1 MGSADDALEVTNNRE
16 AQRFEVEVDGLIGY
30 AKYQLGEGE
39 ITFTHTEV
47 PGEFR
52 GRGIGGQLA
61 AGALDAARERGLRVK
76 ALCPFMARYIND
88 HAEYQDLLV
97 S

>member
-1 MGSADDALEVTNNRE
+1 MGSAGDAMEVTDNRE
-16 AQRFEVEVDGLIGY
+16 AQRFEAEVDGLIAY
-30 AKYQLGEGE
+30 AQYQLGDGE

-61 AGALDAARERGLRVK
+61 ASALEAARERGLRVK
-76 ALCPFMARYIND
+76 ALCPFIARYIND
-88 HAEYQDLLV
+88 HAEYQDLL
-97 S
+97 